1 MAREST
7 IPRVLASLFISGKG
21 RFRTLTLYMLSSI
34 ALKKKLL
41 TLLVSGRISGVECK
55 EAPQAYYSI
64 RYLGC
69 KHSDEIGATAAA

>member
-1 MAREST
+1 
-7 IPRVLASLFISGKG
+7 
-21 RFRTLTLYMLSSI
+21 MLSSI

-41 TLLVSGRISGVECK
+41 TLLVSGRLSGVECK

-69 KHSDEIGATAAA
+69 KHSDEIGATAA